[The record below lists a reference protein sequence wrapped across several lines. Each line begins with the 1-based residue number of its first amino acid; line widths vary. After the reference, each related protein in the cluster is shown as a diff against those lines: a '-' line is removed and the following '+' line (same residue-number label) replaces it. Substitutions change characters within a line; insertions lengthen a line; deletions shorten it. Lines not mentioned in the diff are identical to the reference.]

1 MHMTD
6 IQPSTTGA
14 KFPLLSLQN
23 SLNVAEAVRDAGGAN
38 TEVPKSVIASHLG
51 SSENSGAFLQRL
63 GSARAFGLIEGRGA
77 YRLTDDA
84 KRYFFPADEDE
95 RRRAQ
100 LAFLASP
107 PVFNE
112 IIKRFDGNKL
122 PAPGMLANILHREYG
137 VSNSWKDR
145 VASSFVK
152 AAQIVGAVD
161 GQNFLRYGASL
172 HSMES
177 TLSQADLADARLPA
191 VVVAG
196 SRAVAAPEG
205 NSWLFQEEGQFV
217 RLESSAKLSPALWQK
232 LNAYVQVLRPSSK
245 AQK

>member
-1 MHMTD
+1 MTD

-23 SLNVAEAVRDAGGAN
+23 SLQVAEAVRDAGGAN
-38 TEVPKSVIASHLG
+38 TEVPKSIIASHLG

-63 GSARAFGLIEGRGA
+63 GSARSFGLIEGRGS
-77 YRLTDDA
+77 YRLTDQA
-84 KRYFFPADEDE
+84 KRYFYPATEDD

-122 PAPGMLANILHREYG
+122 PAPTMLANILHREYS

-145 VASSFVK
+145 VASSFIK
-152 AAQIVGAVD
+152 AAQIVGAID

-172 HSMES
+172 HNMES
-177 TLSQADLADARLPA
+177 PLSQSDAADTRAPTADAPRSQPSA
-191 VVVAG
+191 VPG
-196 SRAVAAPEG
+196 G
-205 NSWLFQEEGQFV
+205 NSWLFQQEGQFV
-217 RLESSAKLSPALWQK
+217 RVESSAELSPALWQK
-232 LNAYVQVLRPSSK
+232 LNAYVQVLKPSS
-245 AQK
+245 

>member
-1 MHMTD
+1 MTD

-23 SLNVAEAVRDAGGAN
+23 SLQVAEAVRDAGGAN
-38 TEVPKSVIASHLG
+38 TEVPKSIIASHLG

-63 GSARAFGLIEGRGA
+63 GSARSFGLIEGRGS
-77 YRLTDDA
+77 YRLTDQA
-84 KRYFFPADEDE
+84 KRYFYPATEDD

-122 PAPGMLANILHREYG
+122 PAPTMLANILHREYS

-145 VASSFVK
+145 VASSFIK
-152 AAQIVGAVD
+152 AAQIVGAID

-172 HSMES
+172 HHMES
-177 TLSQADLADARLPA
+177 PLSQSDAADTRAPTADAPRSQPSA
-191 VVVAG
+191 VPG
-196 SRAVAAPEG
+196 G
-205 NSWLFQEEGQFV
+205 NSWLFQQEGQFV
-217 RLESSAKLSPALWQK
+217 RVESSAELSPALWQK
-232 LNAYVQVLRPSSK
+232 LNAYVQVLKPSSENP
-245 AQK
+245 

>member
-1 MHMTD
+1 MTD
-6 IQPSTTGA
+6 TQPSTTGA

-23 SLNVAEAVRDAGGAN
+23 SLQVAEAVRDGGGAN
-38 TEVPKSVIASHLG
+38 TEVPKSIIASHLG

-63 GSARAFGLIEGRGA
+63 GSARSFGLIEGRGS
-77 YRLTDDA
+77 YRLTDQA
-84 KRYFFPADEDE
+84 KRYFYPATEDD

-122 PAPGMLANILHREYG
+122 PAPAMLANILHREYS

-145 VASSFVK
+145 VASSFIK
-152 AAQIVGAVD
+152 AAQIVGTID

-172 HSMES
+172 HNMES
-177 TLSQADLADARLPA
+177 PLSQSDAADTHAPVADAPRSQPSA
-191 VVVAG
+191 VPG
-196 SRAVAAPEG
+196 G
-205 NSWLFQEEGQFV
+205 NSWLFQQEGQFV
-217 RLESSAKLSPALWQK
+217 RVESSAELSPALWQK
-232 LNAYVQVLRPSSK
+232 LNAYVQVLKPSS
-245 AQK
+245 